1 MSDNLNV
8 KGNRFMNETEKY
20 LFDVHGYIV
29 IEGALSTAE
38 LAAANAAVDHCGA
51 QISIHSNDLAGRSTT
66 LMGKTGRGDMSGL
79 LTWEKPHCDI
89 FRDMMVHPAFTPRL
103 EAVLGKGFRLEGVGG
118 ITMDEG
124 AEGFWF
130 HEGGEPIDP
139 SRAYM
144 YRNGRMY
151 CGMTNI
157 AVQLTDVRPGDG
169 GFACLPGSH
178 RANFPC
184 PDDIR
189 LYEAHQDRIVQIT
202 ARAGDAVLFVESLM
216 HGALPW
222 TAKHQR
228 RTILMRYNAG
238 TTGEGLM
245 GAYTPPPFYDELS
258 DAQKAVITAPHYRQ
272 PDKGSKLYKPR

>member
-1 MSDNLNV
+1 MDES
-8 KGNRFMNETEKY
+8 EKY

-29 IEGALSTAE
+29 IKGALSAE
-38 LAAANAAVDHCGA
+38 ELSAANTAMDHHSD
-51 QISIHSNDLAGRSTT
+51 QISVMDNSLANSSPT
-66 LMGKTGRGDMSGL
+66 LFGKTGRGNMGNM
-79 LTWEKPHCDI
+79 LTWEKPYCDV
-89 FRDMMVHPAFTPRL
+89 FRNMMIHPAFVSRL
-103 EAVLGKGFRLEGVGG
+103 ETVLGKGFRLEGMAVGA

-124 AEGFWF
+124 AGGFWF

-139 SRAYM
+139 SRAYL

-157 AVQLTDVRPGDG
+157 AVQLTDVGPGDG

-178 RANFPC
+178 KANFPC

-202 ARAGDAVLFVESLM
+202 ARAGDAIIFTESLM

-238 TTGEGLM
+238 TTGESIAGT
-245 GAYTPPPFYDELS
+245 YTPPPFYDELTEKQR
-258 DAQKAVITAPHYRQ
+258 AIITAPHYRQ
-272 PDKGSKLYKPR
+272 PDKGSKLYKSQ

>member
-1 MSDNLNV
+1 MT
-8 KGNRFMNETEKY
+8 EAEKY

-29 IEGALSTAE
+29 IENALSAEE
-38 LAAANAAVDHCGA
+38 LAAANAAVDHYA
-51 QISIHSNDLAGRSTT
+51 HQIDVRGKDLAHRSST
-66 LMGKTGRGDMSGL
+66 LAGTSGRGDMGSL
-79 LTWEKPHCDI
+79 LTWEKPYCQI
-89 FRDMMVHPAFTPRL
+89 FRDMMVHPAFVSRL
-103 EAVLGKGFRLEGVGG
+103 EAVVGKGFRLEGIGG

-139 SRAYM
+139 SRAYL

-157 AVQLTDVRPGDG
+157 AVQLTDVGPGDG

-178 RANFPC
+178 KANFPC

-189 LYEAHQDRIVQIT
+189 LYETHQDRIVQIT
-202 ARAGDAVLFVESLM
+202 ARAGDAILFTESLM

-222 TAKHQR
+222 IAKHQR

-238 TTGEGLM
+238 TTGESLSG
-245 GAYTPPPFYDELS
+245 GTYTPPPFYDELTE
-258 DAQKAVITAPHYRQ
+258 AQQAVITAPHYRQ
-272 PDKGSKLYKPR
+272 PDKGSALYKPR

>member
-1 MSDNLNV
+1 M
-8 KGNRFMNETEKY
+8 
-20 LFDVHGYIV
+20 I
-29 IEGALSTAE
+29 
-38 LAAANAAVDHCGA
+38 
-51 QISIHSNDLAGRSTT
+51 
-66 LMGKTGRGDMSGL
+66 
-79 LTWEKPHCDI
+79 
-89 FRDMMVHPAFTPRL
+89 HPAFVSRL
-103 EAVLGKGFRLEGVGG
+103 ETVLGKGFRLEGMAVGA

-124 AEGFWF
+124 ASGFWF

-139 SRAYM
+139 SHAYL
-144 YRNGRMY
+144 YRNGRIY

-157 AVQLTDVRPGDG
+157 AVQITDVGPGDG

-178 RANFPC
+178 KANFPC

-202 ARAGDAVLFVESLM
+202 ARAGDAIIFTESLM

-238 TTGEGLM
+238 TTGESITGTF
-245 GAYTPPPFYDELS
+245 TPPPFYDELTEKQR
-258 DAQKAVITAPHYRQ
+258 AIITAPHYRQ
-272 PDKGSKLYKPR
+272 PDKGSKLYKSQ